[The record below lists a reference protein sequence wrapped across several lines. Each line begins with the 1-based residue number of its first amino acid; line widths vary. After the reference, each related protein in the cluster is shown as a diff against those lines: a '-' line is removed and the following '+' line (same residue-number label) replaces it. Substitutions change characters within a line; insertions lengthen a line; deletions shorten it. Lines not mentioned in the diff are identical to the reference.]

1 LGVLKVAI
9 YGHMEKKA
17 ELRAEV
23 ERLSEQVKELRGELS
38 KAHDLV
44 YEMREQVEDSNAL
57 IDNWIEVF
65 DMEQGEDGVWLFDSQ
80 QRKLWQDHAALHEA
94 HQKLIRQWNKFIG
107 EYNSTVAPRD
117 LGRPLQASDAQVK
130 EVLRLR
136 KAGTSLRA
144 IAAQTNL
151 GFRTVRTII
160 EKMAGTGRTG
170 KRTNVLRK
178 RELDRLRAA
187 EYRAKARAV
196 AGMPKRVA
204 QAVDA
209 LEDARKAAKG
219 LLR

>member
-1 LGVLKVAI
+1 
-9 YGHMEKKA
+9 METKA
-17 ELRAEV
+17 ELRTEV
-23 ERLSEQVKELRGELS
+23 ERLNEQIKELRQERGEAL
-38 KAHDLV
+38 DLV
-44 YEMREQVEDSNAL
+44 DQMREQVEDSNAL
-57 IDNWIEVF
+57 IDSWIEVF

-151 GFRTVRTII
+151 GFRTVRTIV
-160 EKMAGTGRTG
+160 EKMAGTGRQLVQFTLPPIG
-170 KRTNVLRK
+170 G
-178 RELDRLRAA
+178 RLP
-187 EYRAKARAV
+187 V
-196 AGMPKRVA
+196 
-204 QAVDA
+204 
-209 LEDARKAAKG
+209 
-219 LLR
+219 